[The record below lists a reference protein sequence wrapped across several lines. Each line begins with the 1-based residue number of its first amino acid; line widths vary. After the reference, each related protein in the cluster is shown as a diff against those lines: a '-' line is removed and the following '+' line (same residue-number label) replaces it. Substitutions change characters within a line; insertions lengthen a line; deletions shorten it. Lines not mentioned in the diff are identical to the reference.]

1 MEKLKEI
8 KDKLLAV
15 WAKTEPFRNKAGKI
29 LGKIGLVLSMIGK
42 WIYRLRGLL
51 MAVPVALV
59 ALKLAGQNMERLPKT
74 VGIFLLE
81 NGNYQWMVDRS
92 AAVMYPLGLTAVC
105 LVLMLFSRK
114 NIHPWLV
121 SIFTLAVPILI
132 YITNVFP
139 A

>member
-1 MEKLKEI
+1 MEKLREI

-15 WAKTEPFRNKAGKI
+15 WAKTEPFRSTTGKVFR
-29 LGKIGLVLSMIGK
+29 KIGMVLSVIGK

-51 MAVPVALV
+51 MAVPVGFV
-59 ALKLAGQNMERLPKT
+59 AVKLAMQNMERLPET

-81 NGNYQWMVDRS
+81 NGSYQWMIQRN

-105 LVLMLFSRK
+105 LLLMFCSRK
-114 NIHPWLV
+114 IVHPWLI
-121 SIFTLAVPILI
+121 SIFTLTVPILI

>member
-1 MEKLKEI
+1 MEKLKQI
-8 KDKLLAV
+8 KDKLLAA
-15 WAKTEPFRNKAGKI
+15 WAKTEPFRKKAGKVFK
-29 LGKIGLVLSMIGK
+29 KIGLVLSKIAK

-51 MAVPVALV
+51 MAVPVALA
-59 ALKLAGQNMERLPKT
+59 ALRLAGQNMERLPET

-81 NGNYQWMVDRS
+81 NGNYQWMVERN
-92 AAVMYPLGLTAVC
+92 AAVICPLGLTAAC
-105 LVLMLFSRK
+105 LVLMFFSRK